1 MQGKPDAP
9 PPKAYSYIRFSTPQ
23 QAKGDSVTR
32 QTEKAARYAAE
43 HGLVLDTELNLTDP
57 GVSGYL
63 GKNAKKG
70 ALGVFLTAVQDGAVG
85 KGSYLLIE
93 NADRLSRDEITN
105 SVPLF
110 LEIIN
115 AGVVVV
121 TLTNGEVYSKERLRT
136 EPWAM
141 SGVTME
147 LIRANQESFR
157 KAQLVAAAKERKR
170 AKLAAADLQDRPYT
184 LQTPAWI
191 TWNDATKGY
200 DLVPERAAVIRE
212 IFTLADQGWS
222 VDRIARD
229 LNKREVPTWGEG
241 RRKAA
246 YWRGSYLRK
255 IFASKAAIGLFTPSK
270 TTRDEE
276 TRARRDVPLD
286 PVRLWPAAVD
296 EETYWRVVRRFR
308 TTAPR
313 GRNASGLPL
322 SLVAGVAKCST
333 CDGSMIRVSKGPSRG
348 KNNVYL
354 ICSRAHANAKGCEYL
369 SVRYKDVEEALR
381 VNAAAIRREAPRGKS
396 VAKLTKEIENLQGYV
411 DSLETDVILLAELAA
426 RERTHMAARSFRE
439 KERELERRRRELR
452 ELRLK
457 RDTVTAAS
465 VRARLQAL
473 EDTLTK
479 EPFDVPDANRA
490 LRQAVRR
497 ITVNPRS
504 GRLEIHWHHDE
515 DEITEVPFYTK
526 HKQWDDPQPDLAYE
540 D

>member
-1 MQGKPDAP
+1 MQAKSATTLS
-9 PPKAYSYIRFSTPQ
+9 KAYSYVRFSTPQ
-23 QAKGDSVTR
+23 QEKGDSLIR
-32 QTEKAARYAAE
+32 QAEKAAKYAAE
-43 HGLVLDTELNLTDP
+43 HELILDTELNLTDP

-63 GKNAKKG
+63 GKNVKKG
-70 ALGVFLTAVQDGAVG
+70 ALGVFLKAVEDGVVA

-105 SVPLF
+105 SMPVF

-121 TLTNGEVYSKERLRT
+121 TLTNGEVYSKERLKT

-141 SGVTME
+141 FGITME

-157 KAQLVAAAKERKR
+157 KGQLVAAAKERKR
-170 AKLAAADLQDRPYT
+170 AKLAAADLQGKPYT
-184 LQTPAWI
+184 LQTPGWI
-191 TWNDATKGY
+191 NWDAIKGY
-200 DLVPERAAVIRE
+200 ELIPERAAIIRE
-212 IFTLADQGWS
+212 IFALAGRGWS

-229 LNKREVPTWGEG
+229 LNKHEVPTWGEG
-241 RRKAA
+241 KRKATF
-246 YWRGSYLRK
+246 WRGSYLRR

-270 TTRDEE
+270 TTRDNE

-313 GRNASGLPL
+313 GKNANRLPL
-322 SLVAGVAKCST
+322 SLVAGVAKCT
-333 CDGSMIRVSKGPSRG
+333 CDGSIIRISKGPSSG
-348 KNNVYL
+348 KNYVYL
-354 ICSRAHANAKGCEYL
+354 VCSRAHAKAKGCKHLPVLY
-369 SVRYKDVEEALR
+369 RDVEEALR
-381 VNAAAIRREAPRGKS
+381 TNAAAIRQAAPRGKS

-411 DSLETDVILLAELAA
+411 DSLDADVMLLAEYAA
-426 RERTHMAARSFRE
+426 RERTPMSARSFRE
-439 KERELERRRRELR
+439 KEHELEQRRRELR

-457 RDTVTAAS
+457 RDTITAAS
-465 VRARLQAL
+465 VRARMQAL
-473 EDTLTK
+473 EDALTK
-479 EPFDVPDANRA
+479 EPFDVPEANSA

-504 GRLEIHWHHDE
+504 SRLEIYWHHDE
-515 DEITEVPFYTK
+515 DEITEVPFYTR
-526 HKQWDDPQPDLAYE
+526 HKQWDDPQRT
-540 D
+540 